1 MTVDN
6 EITFP
11 SLQQLP
17 LTLDALQLN
26 GATGTNRER
35 QERCQIHA
43 KHDYEAIQCWLNE
56 YRQKETTYRTYQ
68 KEAERLLL
76 WSVFQCK
83 KAFSSLDRDD
93 FEKYFEFLDNPMPKE
108 IWCARDHG
116 GGRRRGDAGWRP
128 FVGAL
133 SLSAKQTA
141 IRCIDSLLNYLVD
154 ARYLNFN
161 PLVLMRKRNNKG
173 NVRPAM
179 LSLQERMLNIDEWHA
194 MLDTLD
200 NLPAKEFIEKQEKE
214 RLIFLIN
221 ILYFLG
227 LRINELATHTWNAF
241 RKVDNHWWF
250 VVIGKGDKSGMVP
263 VCDELLKSVIHY
275 RTFLKKVPFPQT
287 EEIEPLI
294 SSLASNEAI
303 TPRQINKIL
312 KKLAIETAKKFVSQ
326 PDKINKL
333 KKFSAHW
340 LRHLSASMQDRVGI
354 KFTHIKANHRHESG
368 ETTRR
373 YVHAIDEDRHH
384 DMQKL
389 SLRLYNKDRK

>member
-1 MTVDN
+1 MTEDS
-6 EITFP
+6 EIIFP

-26 GATGTNRER
+26 GAEGANRER

-56 YRQKETTYRTYQ
+56 YRLKETTYRSYQ

-93 FEKYFEFLDNPMPKE
+93 FEKYFKFLDNPTPKE
-108 IWCARDHG
+108 IWCARDQG

-133 SLSAKQTA
+133 SPSAKRTA
-141 IRCIDSLLNYLVD
+141 ISCIDSLLNYLVD
-154 ARYLNFN
+154 ARYLSFN
-161 PLVLMRKRNNKG
+161 PLSLMRKRHTKHSFKSTS
-173 NVRPAM
+173 
-179 LSLQERMLNIDEWHA
+179 LDLQERMLDLDEWNA
-194 MLDTLD
+194 MLDTLE
-200 NLPAKEFIEKQEKE
+200 NLPAKELVEKQEKE

-227 LRINELATHTWNAF
+227 LRINELATHSWNSF
-241 RKVDNHWWF
+241 RKIDNHWWF
-250 VVIGKGDKSGMVP
+250 VVMGKGDKPGMVP
-263 VCDELLKSVIHY
+263 VCDELLRAVIHY
-275 RTFLKKVPFPQT
+275 RAFLKKIPYPHS
-287 EEIEPLI
+287 EENDPLI
-294 SSLASNEAI
+294 SSLILGEAI
-303 TPRQINKIL
+303 KPRQINKIL
-312 KKLAIETAKKFVSQ
+312 KKLALETAKKYVNQ
-326 PDKINKL
+326 PDKVNKL

-373 YVHAIDEDRHH
+373 YVHAIDDDRHR

-389 SLRLYNKDRK
+389 MLRVPIRGSK